1 MSKRYPIKLAKV
13 CSLFIVL
20 LGILIPSLYIYV
32 GADGLTVID
41 VVIASCGVVLVLVGL
56 TLLFRLPR
64 YHKLLVAMMSTLS
77 ILSSVALVFY
87 WYVLQ
92 MGANDG
98 YIDAEVVTRA
108 AVPILPPVACIGLF
122 IWLMMAA
129 HGAEKEKR

>member
-1 MSKRYPIKLAKV
+1 M
-13 CSLFIVL
+13 
-20 LGILIPSLYIYV
+20 

-98 YIDAEVVTRA
+98 YIDAEVGMRTV
-108 AVPILPPVACIGLF
+108 VPTLPPVACMGLF
-122 IWLMMAA
+122 IWLVIAV